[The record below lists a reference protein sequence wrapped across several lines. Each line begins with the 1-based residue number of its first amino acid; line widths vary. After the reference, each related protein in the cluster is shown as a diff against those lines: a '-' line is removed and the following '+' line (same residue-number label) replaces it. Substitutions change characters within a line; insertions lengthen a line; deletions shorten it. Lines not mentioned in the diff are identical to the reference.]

1 MRNKIRPMQLAP
13 VSSGAAARIRLALL
27 LTATVLVVE
36 VVGGL
41 WAHSL
46 ALLSDA
52 GHVVTDLVVLA
63 LSAFALRQ
71 VQRPATAR
79 RTFGY
84 QRVGILVAL
93 VNALLLGA
101 IVVGIIIEAVRR
113 LQDPGEVRGGLM
125 AAAAVVGLLIS
136 LLIAR
141 SLQPLQRDLT
151 IKSALMHIWGDAWAS
166 AGIIVAG
173 LVIAATNWLAI
184 DPLLSIAIAA
194 LIAWSAWRVLSA
206 AIDILME
213 STPPDLQPD
222 SVVTAVKRVP
232 GVRDLHDLHIWS
244 LGAQRRAMS
253 AHLLIDDQ
261 SVTQARDILAE
272 VREVLA
278 HEFEIEHTTIQFESL
293 VCRPGDVFC
302 VQPEGHPHT
311 DDAHDRMT
319 RRAAGGDGTLAEV
332 MAAAHERG
340 IPMGSC
346 RWGPRTS
353 SPASWGSRRAG
364 AGRRSERWNTFPP
377 RARSTSPGST
387 TATWRWRPAS
397 VSTPW
402 SCATRRRCS
411 STGWVAPPTSWPGP
425 GGCRARRCSNARSEP
440 TARKRGSP
448 RWSCWW

>member
-13 VSSGAAARIRLALL
+13 VGSGAAARIRLALL

-101 IVVGIIIEAVRR
+101 IDV
-113 LQDPGEVRGGLM
+113 
-125 AAAAVVGLLIS
+125 
-136 LLIAR
+136 
-141 SLQPLQRDLT
+141 
-151 IKSALMHIWGDAWAS
+151 
-166 AGIIVAG
+166 
-173 LVIAATNWLAI
+173 
-184 DPLLSIAIAA
+184 
-194 LIAWSAWRVLSA
+194 
-206 AIDILME
+206 LME
-213 STPPDLQPD
+213 STPPDLHAD

-244 LGAQRRAMS
+244 LGAQSRAMS

-261 SVTQARDILAE
+261 RVTQAQDILAE

-311 DDAHDRMT
+311 SDAHDRMT
-319 RRAAGGDGTLAEV
+319 RRAAG
-332 MAAAHERG
+332 
-340 IPMGSC
+340 
-346 RWGPRTS
+346 
-353 SPASWGSRRAG
+353 
-364 AGRRSERWNTFPP
+364 
-377 RARSTSPGST
+377 
-387 TATWRWRPAS
+387 
-397 VSTPW
+397 
-402 SCATRRRCS
+402 
-411 STGWVAPPTSWPGP
+411 
-425 GGCRARRCSNARSEP
+425 
-440 TARKRGSP
+440 
-448 RWSCWW
+448 

>member
-1 MRNKIRPMQLAP
+1 MPLAP
-13 VSSGAAARIRLALL
+13 VSSGAAARIRLAIL

-36 VVGGL
+36 VVGGF

-63 LSAFALRQ
+63 LSLFALRQ

-93 VNALLLGA
+93 VNALLLAA

-113 LQDPGEVRGGLM
+113 LQHPGVVHGGLM
-125 AAAAVVGLLIS
+125 AAAAVVGLVIS
-136 LLIAR
+136 LVIAR
-141 SLQPLQRDLT
+141 SLRPLQRDLT
-151 IKSALMHIWGDAWAS
+151 VKSAVVHILGDAWAS
-166 AGIIVAG
+166 GGVIVAG
-173 LVIAATNWLAI
+173 LLIVVTGWLAV

-194 LIAWSAWRVLSA
+194 LIAWSAWRVLKA
-206 AIDILME
+206 ALDILME
-213 STPPDLQPD
+213 STPSDLQTD
-222 SVVTAVKRVP
+222 SVVTSVKRVP

-244 LGAQRRAMS
+244 LGAQSRAMS

-261 SVTQARDILAE
+261 RVAQAQDILAE

-278 HEFEIEHTTIQFESL
+278 HEFQIEHTTIQFESL

-319 RRAAGGDGTLAEV
+319 RRAAG
-332 MAAAHERG
+332 
-340 IPMGSC
+340 
-346 RWGPRTS
+346 
-353 SPASWGSRRAG
+353 
-364 AGRRSERWNTFPP
+364 
-377 RARSTSPGST
+377 
-387 TATWRWRPAS
+387 
-397 VSTPW
+397 
-402 SCATRRRCS
+402 
-411 STGWVAPPTSWPGP
+411 
-425 GGCRARRCSNARSEP
+425 
-440 TARKRGSP
+440 
-448 RWSCWW
+448 